1 MCGII
6 AAATEKSVGKL
17 LVQGLYK
24 MEYRGYDSAGVA
36 LHQIDD
42 IAHLRSLGKVKKLE
56 SKMAKEKPK
65 GKIGIA
71 HTRWATHGKPSE
83 ENAHPH
89 VSNNRVFIV
98 HNGIIENYVA
108 LKEQLI
114 KKGYQFNS
122 QTDSELIAH
131 QLDFFLNQG
140 SEMLEA
146 MSLLKEKLEG
156 AYAVAAIDLKNESH
170 FYLMRNKSPLLLGQ
184 SDSGMFAASDP
195 LALAD
200 LTSEFIFLED
210 GDVAEVS
217 AKEYKILDKNQ
228 KRAIRKITT
237 IDVSSE
243 AMGKNGYRHFME
255 KEIYEQPTAI
265 LNTLDGRIGGEDVLE
280 NIFGEGSNELLSKV
294 ERIQIVAAGTSLHAG
309 RVAANWFSAIANLPT
324 QIDYASEYRYKNPY
338 VDKNTLFL
346 TISQSGETADT
357 LGALRYA
364 KERSYLG
371 SLTICN
377 VPTSSLARE
386 SDFVLLT
393 NAGPEIG
400 VASTKAFTTQLT
412 ALMLL
417 SLSLAKARNLNPR
430 LRGRVVSALRA
441 LPEKIN
447 ESLELK
453 PKIIKIAK
461 EIAKKDN
468 ALFLGRGIFY
478 PIAKEGSLKLKEISY
493 IHAEAYPA
501 GELKHGPLALIDKNM
516 PVIALAPEN
525 ELAEKLISN
534 LEEVKARGGKLYV
547 VGNAAGNMKL
557 KAKNLINLPECDFLL
572 TPILYTVPLQILS
585 YEVALLRGTDIDQPR
600 NLAKSVTVEWRI
612 KLSFELTFTLHHSNN
627 DLIFETN
634 RLTDRQLM
642 LFKSSRILT
651 MTNWSLKITKV

>member
-36 LHQIDD
+36 LHQTDD

-56 SKMAKEKPK
+56 SKMVKEKPK

-156 AYAVAAIDLKNESH
+156 AYAIAAIDLKNESH

-200 LTSEFIFLED
+200 LTNEFIFLED

-228 KRAIRKITT
+228 KRSIRKITN

-265 LNTLDGRIGGEDVLE
+265 LNTLDGRIGGEDVFE

-338 VDKNTLFL
+338 VDKNTLLL

-371 SLTICN
+371 SFTICN

-417 SLSLAKARNLNPR
+417 TLSLAKARNLNPR
-430 LRGRVVSALRA
+430 LRGRVVGALRA

-453 PKIIKIAK
+453 SKIIKIAK

-478 PIAKEGSLKLKEISY
+478 PIAQEGSLKLKEISY

-525 ELAEKLISN
+525 ELAEKLVSN
-534 LEEVKARGGKLYV
+534 LEEVKARGGKLFV

-600 NLAKSVTVEWRI
+600 NLAKSVTVE
-612 KLSFELTFTLHHSNN
+612 
-627 DLIFETN
+627 
-634 RLTDRQLM
+634 
-642 LFKSSRILT
+642 
-651 MTNWSLKITKV
+651 

>member
-36 LHQIDD
+36 LHQTDD

-56 SKMAKEKPK
+56 SKMVKEKPK

-89 VSNNRVFIV
+89 VSNDRVFIV

-140 SEMLEA
+140 NEMLEA

-170 FYLMRNKSPLLLGQ
+170 FYVMRNKSPLLLGQ

-200 LTSEFIFLED
+200 LTNEFIFLED

-217 AKEYKILDKNQ
+217 SKEYKILDKNQ
-228 KRAIRKITT
+228 KRAIRKITN

-255 KEIYEQPTAI
+255 KEIYEQPNAI

-338 VDKNTLFL
+338 VDKNTLLL

-364 KERSYLG
+364 KERDYLG

-417 SLSLAKARNLNPR
+417 TLSLAKARNLNPR
-430 LRGRVVSALRA
+430 LRGRVVGALRA
-441 LPEKIN
+441 LPEIIS

-501 GELKHGPLALIDKNM
+501 GELKHGPLALIDKDM

-534 LEEVKARGGKLYV
+534 LEEVKARGGKLFV

-557 KAKNLINLPECDFLL
+557 KQKNLINLPECDFLL
-572 TPILYTVPLQILS
+572 SPILYTVPLQILS

-600 NLAKSVTVEWRI
+600 NLAKSVTVE
-612 KLSFELTFTLHHSNN
+612 
-627 DLIFETN
+627 
-634 RLTDRQLM
+634 
-642 LFKSSRILT
+642 
-651 MTNWSLKITKV
+651 

>member
-56 SKMAKEKPK
+56 SKMVKEKPK

-200 LTSEFIFLED
+200 LTNEFIFLED

-338 VDKNTLFL
+338 VDKNTLLL

-417 SLSLAKARNLNPR
+417 TLSLAKARNLNPR

-453 PKIIKIAK
+453 TKIIKIAK

-478 PIAKEGSLKLKEISY
+478 PIAQEGSLKLKEISY

-516 PVIALAPEN
+516 PVVALAPEN

-534 LEEVKARGGKLYV
+534 LEEVKARGGKLFV

-600 NLAKSVTVEWRI
+600 NLAKSVTVE
-612 KLSFELTFTLHHSNN
+612 
-627 DLIFETN
+627 
-634 RLTDRQLM
+634 
-642 LFKSSRILT
+642 
-651 MTNWSLKITKV
+651 